1 MGLGCM
7 GGRLAVDVYGAAE
20 LLIIRRGVLDQ
31 KRDVEWCIVKAGDT
45 ESYCCARENN

>member
-45 ESYCCARENN
+45 KSYCCARENN